1 MTDWFSQYRSLDEA
15 TEAAMA
21 TVEREQRKISELTR
35 QMDENTTTVR
45 SKDRSFT
52 VDFDGRGE
60 VTGINFQ
67 GTRYRTMAPAE
78 FSHLLVQTIQSGRAL
93 CTQKLAEAMGDELLP
108 GVTFTDLASGNLSI
122 EEVFEKVVSPF
133 LGEDYNDGVLGRP
146 AANEK
151 EGQRN
156 G

>member
-1 MTDWFSQYRSLDEA
+1 MTDWFSQYRTLEEA

-21 TVEREQRKISELTR
+21 SVEREQRKISELTR
-35 QMDENTTTVR
+35 QMNENTTTVR

-52 VDFDGRGE
+52 IDFDGRGE
-60 VTGINFQ
+60 IIGINFV

-78 FSHLLVQTIQSGRAL
+78 FSHLLVQTIKSGKAL
-93 CTQKLAEAMGDELLP
+93 CMQKLADSMGDELLP
-108 GVTFTDLASGNLSI
+108 GVTFTDLASGDMSV

-133 LGEDYNDGVLGRP
+133 LGEEYSDGILGRP
-146 AANEK
+146 AADEK
-151 EGQRN
+151 EGKRN

>member
-1 MTDWFSQYRSLDEA
+1 MTDWISQYRSIEEA
-15 TEAAMA
+15 NDAAMA
-21 TVEREQRKISELTR
+21 TVERERKKISELTR
-35 QMDENTTTVR
+35 QMNENTTTVR

-60 VTGINFQ
+60 VIGINFQ
-67 GTRYRTMAPAE
+67 GTKYRTMAPAE
-78 FSHLLVQTIQSGRAL
+78 FSHLLVQTIKSGRAL

-108 GVTFTDLASGNLSI
+108 GVTFTDLASGNLSV